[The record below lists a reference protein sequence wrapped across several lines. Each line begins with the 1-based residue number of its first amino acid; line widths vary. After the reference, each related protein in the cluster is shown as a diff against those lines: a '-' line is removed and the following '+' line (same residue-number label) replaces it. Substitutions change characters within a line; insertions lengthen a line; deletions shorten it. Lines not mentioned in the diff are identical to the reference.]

1 MPGEATIVIGR
12 DLRTEMADAR
22 TPLLIDVFATW
33 CGPCK
38 MITPML
44 SKLAATLG
52 ERVRVVKLDSYK
64 EGELSSELR
73 VSALPT
79 LIFLRSSSCRYLL
92 TSPRRLSLLEQV
104 ADLVFGALLLLE

>member
-1 MPGEATIVIGR
+1 MPGEATIVNGR
-12 DLRTEMADAR
+12 ELRTEMADAR

-52 ERVRVVKLDSYK
+52 ERVRVVKLDSDK

-79 LIFLRSSSCRYLL
+79 LIFLRDGKEVH
-92 TSPRRLSLLEQV
+92 RLEGVPNGQ
-104 ADLVFGALLLLE
+104 GALEALVRQHLGVQI